1 MKVSML
7 LFSGIAAL
15 LMTGAGQ
22 AQTAPASTWTALPPP
37 SIDDPGSQPVP
48 ASSAPEA
55 DDGGDAMSVPVPAL
69 PGGEGADARGEPA
82 PTVKAT
88 THDGK
93 LIEEYYRGGNLYMVR
108 VHPKHGVSY
117 TYMVDENRKL
127 NRAAGAPPVDPVL
140 YKVLEWGQPKG
151 KRGSDED

>member
-1 MKVSML
+1 MKV
-7 LFSGIAAL
+7 AL
-15 LMTGAGQ
+15 LLSSGFFALALVAGAQ
-22 AQTAPASTWTALPPP
+22 AQTAPASTLKALPPP
-37 SIDDPGSQPVP
+37 SMNDPGSQPVP
-48 ASSAPEA
+48 ASSAPAAEGSDA
-55 DDGGDAMSVPVPAL
+55 DAMSVPVPEL
-69 PGGEGADARGEPA
+69 PGGSDDPRGEPA

-88 THDGK
+88 RHDGK

-108 VHPKHGVSY
+108 VHPKHGVPY